1 MVQGQIR
8 ENKWK
13 FRLQKFG
20 KLIVKREKYF
30 TRGSLVMK
38 FMMSLFI
45 LLFLVGQVFADNQ
58 AVKSG
63 SGLTG
68 RAFSLSTFLLPQVA
82 TGPQWKSRDEYDA
95 FQVFVKEADANSK
108 IAKIDAFLEK
118 YKDTDFKEG
127 ALLTK
132 IQAYVGLKDTSGVT
146 KTAREILEINP
157 HQLHAL
163 YLLSAYFQYTF
174 QPDGPDAD
182 SSLSQAQK
190 DAETGLDVLKQM
202 QKPPNMSDSQFA
214 EFSKTRRLS
223 FNNTIGFSALQQK
236 DYVKAINY
244 LKAVSSQTPNDALA
258 VYRIGIAYFNS
269 APIDYNNSVWYL
281 ARALSLAGAGAGSL
295 NENEIRK
302 FLTNVYVN
310 RYKSEAGLSEII
322 TQAATSANPP
332 EGFSV
337 PSAPEPPE
345 TATPS
350 EKVFLTLAHPL
361 RGGGATAQRR
371 WDNTKGTRIPMAGKV
386 DSLKKGSGARTFDVR
401 IDLIA
406 NSESSKDG
414 IYDIVL
420 HVSGQGKVGNL
431 SKGDIV
437 RFEGDL
443 DSYEVLP
450 NFFFT
455 MANAK
460 INNEDLPAFARGKG
474 PKPPPT
480 RRSRIRQD

>member
-1 MVQGQIR
+1 
-8 ENKWK
+8 
-13 FRLQKFG
+13 
-20 KLIVKREKYF
+20 
-30 TRGSLVMK
+30 
-38 FMMSLFI
+38 MMSFFI
-45 LLFLVGQVFADNQ
+45 LVFLVGQVSAGNQ
-58 AVKSG
+58 VVKTS
-63 SGLTG
+63 SGLAG
-68 RAFSLSTFLLPQVA
+68 RAFSLATFLLPQAA
-82 TGPQWKSRDEYDA
+82 TGPQWKSRVEYDA
-95 FQVFVKEADANSK
+95 FQVFAQEADANNK

-118 YKDTDFKEG
+118 FKDTDFKEV

-132 IQAYVGLKDTSGVT
+132 IQAYVELKDTSGVT

-157 HQLHAL
+157 RQLHGL
-163 YLLSAYFQYTF
+163 FLLSAYFQYTF
-174 QPDGPDAD
+174 QPDGPNAD
-182 SSLSQAQK
+182 SSLSQAEK
-190 DAETGLDVLKQM
+190 DAETGLNVLKQM

-236 DYVKAINY
+236 NYPKAINY
-244 LKAVSSQTPNDALA
+244 LKAVSSETPNDVLA

-269 APIDYNNSVWYL
+269 APIDHNNSVWYL
-281 ARALSLAGAGAGSL
+281 ARALSLAGAGNGSL
-295 NENEIRK
+295 NEDDIRK
-302 FLTNVYVN
+302 FLTNVYVS
-310 RYKSEAGLSEII
+310 RYKSEGGLSEII

-337 PSAPEPPE
+337 PVVPEIPE

-350 EKVFLTLAHPL
+350 EKVFITLAHPL

-371 WDNTKGTRIPMAGKV
+371 WDNAKGTRIPMAGKV
-386 DSLKKGSGARTFDVR
+386 DSLRKGSDAGTFYVR
-401 IDLIA
+401 IDLLA

-420 HVSGQGKVGNL
+420 NVSGQAKVRNL

-455 MANAK
+455 MANSK
-460 INNEDLPAFARGKG
+460 INSEDLPAFARGKG

-480 RRSRIRQD
+480 RRSRIRQE